1 MRTQKIREGG
11 YYQKDLFYDLT
22 KIQVFFQWETEVGHP
37 GLSLRGQKE
46 L

>member
-1 MRTQKIREGG
+1 MRTQRIREGG

-37 GLSLRGQKE
+37 RLSLRGQKD